1 MKLIEGE
8 EELKT
13 IILSLVSKMSEMY
26 VNDNTYSDIFNNSH
40 NIRLMVDRM
49 YPNKCAPY
57 QKHISESLGDLTKF
71 ILTN

>member
-13 IILSLVSKMSEMY
+13 IILSLVSKM
-26 VNDNTYSDIFNNSH
+26 NSDIFNNSH

-49 YPNKCAPY
+49 YPNKCTPY